1 MQREE
6 AVRSPEFDLV
16 LACVRWPQQAAD
28 AALICNLAQEPI
40 HWSHLLRIVHHHQ
53 VVSLVSRNIE
63 AAASD
68 CVPPEILSSLRAG
81 AVENARFCFHGISEL
96 ARIYHRFFEEQ
107 IDLRIFKGTPLAL
120 QAFGDAT
127 LRGVGDI
134 DLLVRQMD
142 IEKADRILRS
152 EGYLRSEPDVW
163 RTPRRTRSYISHQ
176 KDFSYENPKS
186 GATVD
191 LHWRLFRNP
200 WLPTNAGLEEAG
212 VAWIQLGPE
221 SIPTLPLERLFLYL
235 CVHGALDGWLR
246 LKWLADIGALL
257 RRSSSVQLRAIVR
270 AAKEQGVLPEVSAAI
285 LLCHQKLGFEVIP
298 GECLSPQTPSVARI
312 LRFANRLIT
321 SNHHC
326 PDRYLIPSTAWFQN
340 EFALHSSVAYRFE
353 LLERTLFRP
362 RVWSKFPL
370 PDALFPL
377 YAVISPFEWFLFRIQ
392 RLSGSFWNL
401 VREGRL
407 SRGRGQA
414 VWPRFFRLRLTDVAL
429 LTEAA
434 IMLTFFR
441 AALRFFPVERFT
453 TWMSQGAPSNEEQ
466 DLRLNDGAIST
477 IRRVEWAVG
486 AIVRHTPLTFVCF
499 PQSLAAYFML
509 RRRHIASKLFYGVAR
524 EQQQLKAHTW
534 IKVGDRTVV
543 GGDVESQFTV
553 LAIFP

>member
-1 MQREE
+1 MQPEE
-6 AVRSPEFDLV
+6 TVRSPEFELV
-16 LACVRWPQQAAD
+16 LACVRWPQGSAD
-28 AALICNLAQEPI
+28 AALIRKLAQQPI
-40 HWSHLLRIVHHHQ
+40 HWPHLLRIVHHHQ

-68 CVPPEILSSLRAG
+68 CVPSETLSSLRAG

-96 ARIYHRFFEEQ
+96 ARIYHRFRQEQ
-107 IDLRIFKGTPLAL
+107 IDLLIFKGTPLAL

-134 DLLVRQMD
+134 DLLVRQID
-142 IEKADRILRS
+142 IDRADRILRA

-163 RTPRRTRSYISHQ
+163 HTPRRTRSYISHQ
-176 KDFSYENPKS
+176 KDFSYGNPKS

-200 WLPTNAGLEEAG
+200 WLPTNTGLEHAG

-246 LKWLADIGALL
+246 LKWLADIGAFL
-257 RRSSSVQLRAIVR
+257 RKSSSEQLRTIVR
-270 AAKEQGVLPEVSAAI
+270 AAMEQGVLPEVSAAI
-285 LLCHQKLGFEVIP
+285 LLCQQKLGFEEIP
-298 GECLSPQTPSVARI
+298 GECLSPQAPSVARI

-321 SNHHC
+321 SNNHC
-326 PDRYLIPSTAWFQN
+326 PERYLIPSTAWFLN
-340 EFALHSSVAYRFE
+340 ELTLHSSAAYRLE
-353 LLERTLFRP
+353 LVERTLFRP
-362 RVWSKFPL
+362 RVWSKVSL

-377 YAVISPFEWFLFRIQ
+377 YAVISPFEWLLFRIQ
-392 RLSGSFWNL
+392 RLTGSLWNAA
-401 VREGRL
+401 RKGR
-407 SRGRGQA
+407 SSTGTGRA
-414 VWPRFFRLRLTDVAL
+414 VWPRFFRLGLSDVAL
-429 LTEAA
+429 LAEAA
-434 IMLTFFR
+434 VMLTFFR

-453 TWMSQGAPSNEEQ
+453 TWMSLGGPPNEEQ
-466 DLRLNDGAIST
+466 SLRLKDGAIAT

-509 RRRHIASKLFYGVAR
+509 RRRHIASKFFYGVAR